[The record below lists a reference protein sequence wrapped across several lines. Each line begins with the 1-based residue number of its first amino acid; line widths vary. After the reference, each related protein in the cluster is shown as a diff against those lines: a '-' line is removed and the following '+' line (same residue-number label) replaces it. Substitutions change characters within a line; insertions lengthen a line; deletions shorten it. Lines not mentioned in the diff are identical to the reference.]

1 MKKYKI
7 SQFAELLNVST
18 RTLRRWD
25 NDGKL
30 IAYRTP
36 TGDRFYTEE
45 QYKIYMGIPMENKVC
60 KNIIYARVSNVGQKD
75 DLNNQIEF
83 LKQFIN
89 ANGIICDEIITDI
102 GSGLNYKR
110 KNWNKLL
117 DMVTNKEVSKI
128 YITFKDRFVRF
139 GFDWFYEF
147 CKKNNCEI
155 VIVNNEKLSPNEE
168 LIEDLIS
175 IIHVFSC
182 KIYGLRKY
190 KSKIKRDDSLY

>member
-7 SQFAELLNVST
+7 SEFAELLNVST

-30 IAYRTP
+30 IAYMTP
-36 TGDRFYTEE
+36 TEDRFYTEE
-45 QYKIYMGIPMENKVC
+45 QYKVYMGIPMENQVR
-60 KNIIYARVSNVGQKD
+60 KNIIYTRISNIRQKD

-117 DMVTNKEVSKI
+117 DMVSNKEVPKI
-128 YITFKDRFVRF
+128 YVTFKDRFVRF

-155 VIVNNEKLSPNEE
+155 IVVNNEKLSPNEE
-168 LIEDLIS
+168 LVQDLIS
-175 IIHVFSC
+175 TIHVL
-182 KIYGLRKY
+182 YGLRKY
-190 KSKIKRDDSLY
+190 KSKIKEGDSLC